1 MRIQAVWDSGET
13 DRLREFLTDD
23 LIVELKPQLAERG
36 GAANKTEV
44 VLLNAELLGIET
56 VSDGH
61 LASVRFRAC
70 CARPRRRGLPLRGS
84 LEPVQAGQRR
94 LVAGRHPADP
104 GRLRQLSLTSAAPI
118 RTALAVR
125 SQPALLGRFSMS
137 GRKATL
143 RPDPLHSRLAH
154 CKNRQPAPWPLPIA
168 FMLPLPFLPTPS
180 RLAAGAQ
187 HAVEARRLG
196 ARAPGPPRRQDGAL
210 RAGRILAGPDHRQ
223 RRAGRAVRSGR
234 GAGCDADG
242 IARKLPLP
250 RCPAVRRRTWPR
262 PRIFPA
268 TRRWPR
274 WWPTCP
280 AVALGS
286 RRRAGAR
293 GGRHRRAAPGG
304 RGAQAGGRLVAGR
317 PARGRE
323 CVRIPGRGKR
333 PAAGP
338 SGAGAMA
345 PGPGRAGRARR
356 GAGAVR
362 RRSADETGRR
372 WRKRGA

>member
-1 MRIQAVWDSGET
+1 
-13 DRLREFLTDD
+13 
-23 LIVELKPQLAERG
+23 
-36 GAANKTEV
+36 
-44 VLLNAELLGIET
+44 
-56 VSDGH
+56 
-61 LASVRFRAC
+61 
-70 CARPRRRGLPLRGS
+70 
-84 LEPVQAGQRR
+84 
-94 LVAGRHPADP
+94 
-104 GRLRQLSLTSAAPI
+104 
-118 RTALAVR
+118 
-125 SQPALLGRFSMS
+125 MS

-154 CKNRQPAPWPLPIA
+154 CKNRQPRPLA
-168 FMLPLPFLPTPS
+168 VADCLH
-180 RLAAGAQ
+180 AASSVPAHAVTLGPGAQ

-234 GAGCDADG
+234 GAGCDADRLT
-242 IARKLPLP
+242 RKTAAAAP
-250 RCPAVRRRTWPR
+250 VRRSGAGHGRGHAYFRRRGAGPGGGR
-262 PRIFPA
+262 PVQ
-268 TRRWPR
+268 
-274 WWPTCP
+274 

-304 RGAQAGGRLVAGR
+304 RGAQAGGRLAAGR

-323 CVRIPGRGKR
+323 CPNTWPRKR

-372 WRKRGA
+372 WHKRGA